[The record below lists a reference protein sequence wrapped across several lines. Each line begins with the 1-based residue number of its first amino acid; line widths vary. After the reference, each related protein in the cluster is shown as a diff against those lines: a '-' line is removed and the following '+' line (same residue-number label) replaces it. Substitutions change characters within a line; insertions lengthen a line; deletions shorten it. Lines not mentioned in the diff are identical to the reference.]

1 MASFI
6 AMLTTFSR
14 KFALHFYNQFNVSH
28 SLYSD
33 SGFKAKVR
41 LMHHPTRLLIYGFA
55 IVILLMI
62 ALAFIAFHS
71 SSVGNRDVNFQVARQ
86 LEKINLV
93 NELSAIIQSR
103 TRFMQSMLL
112 HDEQFIED
120 ESWPSFNRLR
130 GAYKET
136 RDRLV
141 PMLAPREREIMEAI
155 DRLDR
160 DINDLNRQVSV
171 LFLNGSRD
179 EASKILLQ
187 EVLPKTA
194 PLLSHLSEL
203 TQAQRM
209 DVQKAL
215 LLSSSDAEASRTQIA
230 IFSVFAVLVSLAV
243 TCIAIWYGR
252 KLSGQLQDMNNY
264 LEQKIYE
271 RTESL
276 LDTQKELLED
286 NNELTRMALTD
297 SLTGLSNRTHMN
309 QILHKEY
316 SRFERHN
323 QRFGI
328 IMLDIDHFKNVNDNF
343 GHDTGDVVL
352 KKLAM
357 IFENAIRASDFI
369 ARWGG
374 EEFLICCTTIEEDDL
389 LPIAETIRQLVAST
403 DFEKFGQIT
412 ASLGCAAIVKG
423 ETIGELIKRADI
435 ALYEAKN
442 NGRNMTV
449 VSEFTDLSL
458 PDKA

>member
-1 MASFI
+1 
-6 AMLTTFSR
+6 
-14 KFALHFYNQFNVSH
+14 
-28 SLYSD
+28 
-33 SGFKAKVR
+33 
-41 LMHHPTRLLIYGFA
+41 MHHPTRFLIYGFA
-55 IVILLMI
+55 IIIMMMI

-71 SSVGNRDVNFQVARQ
+71 SSVGDRNVNLEVARQ
-86 LEKINLV
+86 LEKTNLI
-93 NELSAIIQSR
+93 NELSDIIQSQ

-112 HDEQFIED
+112 QDEQFIED
-120 ESWPSFNRLR
+120 ESWPSFKSLR
-130 GAYKET
+130 DAYKQT
-136 RDRLV
+136 RERLV
-141 PMLAPREREIMEAI
+141 PMLAPREREIMQSI
-155 DRLDR
+155 DRLVS
-160 DINDLNRQVSV
+160 DINHSNRQVSV

-179 EASKILLQ
+179 EAIKIQLQ

-203 TQAQRM
+203 IQAQRM
-209 DVQKAL
+209 DSQKAL
-215 LLSSSDAEASRTQIA
+215 LVANNEAEESRFMIA
-230 IFSVFAVLVSLAV
+230 IFSVIAVLVSLTV

-252 KLSGQLQDMNNY
+252 KLSGQLQDMNTY

-276 LDTQKELLED
+276 LDTQKELMED

-328 IMLDIDHFKNVNDNF
+328 IMLDIDRFKSVNDNY
-343 GHDTGDVVL
+343 GHDTGDNVL
-352 KKLAM
+352 KKLAR
-357 IFENAIRASDFI
+357 IFESAIRTSDFV

-389 LPIAETIRQLVAST
+389 LPIAETIRQLVGST
-403 DFEKFGQIT
+403 EFETVGQIT

-442 NGRNMTV
+442 NGRNQTV
-449 VSEFTDLSL
+449 VSEFTDLSI
-458 PDKA
+458 PDLE

>member
-1 MASFI
+1 
-6 AMLTTFSR
+6 
-14 KFALHFYNQFNVSH
+14 
-28 SLYSD
+28 
-33 SGFKAKVR
+33 
-41 LMHHPTRLLIYGFA
+41 MHHPTRLLVSGFA
-55 IVILLMI
+55 VVIVMMI
-62 ALAFIAFHS
+62 MLALIAFNS
-71 SSVGNRDVNFQVARQ
+71 NGIGSRNVNQKVSKQ
-86 LEKINLV
+86 LEKINLI
-93 NELSAIIQSR
+93 NELSTIIQDR

-112 HDEQFIED
+112 RDQDFVEEQ
-120 ESWPSFNRLR
+120 SLPGFNRLG
-130 GAYKET
+130 GAYEET
-136 RDRLV
+136 RERLV
-141 PMLAPREREIMEAI
+141 PLLAPREREIMDAI
-155 DRLDR
+155 DRLDS

-209 DVQKAL
+209 DMQKAL
-215 LLSSSDAEASRTQIA
+215 LLATGEAEHSRTQIA
-230 IFSVFAVLVSLAV
+230 IFSVIAVLVSLVV

-252 KLSGQLQDMNNY
+252 KLSGQLQDMNDY

-276 LDTQKELLED
+276 LDTQSKLLED
-286 NNELTRMALTD
+286 NSELTRMALTD

-309 QILHKEY
+309 QILYKEFA
-316 SRFERHN
+316 RFERHS

-328 IMLDIDHFKNVNDNF
+328 IMLDIDHFKNINDNF
-343 GHDTGDVVL
+343 GHDIGDTVL
-352 KKLAM
+352 KKLAQ
-357 IFENAIRASDFI
+357 IFENAIRTSDFV

-374 EEFLICCTTIEEDDL
+374 EEFLICCTTIEEGDL
-389 LPIAETIRQLVAST
+389 LPIAETIRQLTANT
-403 DFEKFGQIT
+403 EFERVGQIT

-423 ETIGELIKRADI
+423 ETIGELIKRADV

-442 NGRNMTV
+442 NGRNLTV

-458 PDKA
+458 PQAQ

>member
-1 MASFI
+1 M
-6 AMLTTFSR
+6 
-14 KFALHFYNQFNVSH
+14 
-28 SLYSD
+28 
-33 SGFKAKVR
+33 
-41 LMHHPTRLLIYGFA
+41 MHHQTRLLITGFA
-55 IVILLMI
+55 VVILLMAGLSFLTFHSGSQGTRDASREI
-62 ALAFIAFHS
+62 AL
-71 SSVGNRDVNFQVARQ
+71 Q

-93 NELSAIIQSR
+93 GELSTIIHDR

-112 HDEQFIED
+112 HDEDFTAA
-120 ESWPSFNRLR
+120 ESWPDFNRIE
-130 GAYKET
+130 GAYRET
-136 RDRLV
+136 RERLL
-141 PMLAPREREIMEAI
+141 PLLAPREREIMQAI

-160 DINDLNRQVSV
+160 DLNDLNRQVSV

-179 EASKILLQ
+179 EASKVLLQ

-209 DVQKAL
+209 DVQKTL
-215 LLSSSDAEASRTQIA
+215 LLANAAAESGRTRIA
-230 IFSVFAVLVSLAV
+230 LFSGFAVLASLAV
-243 TCIAIWYGR
+243 TGVAFWYGR
-252 KLSGQLQDMNNY
+252 KLSFQLEDMNTY

-297 SLTGLSNRTHMN
+297 SLTALSNRTHMN

-316 SRFERHN
+316 SRFERHD

-328 IMLDIDHFKNVNDNF
+328 IMADIDHFKAINDTQ
-343 GHDTGDVVL
+343 GHDAGDQVL
-352 KKLAM
+352 KKLARL
-357 IFENAIRASDFI
+357 FEGAIRSSDFV

-389 LPIAETIRQLVAST
+389 LPIAETIRQLVANT
-403 DFEKFGQIT
+403 DFGFGRPIT

-423 ETIGELIKRADI
+423 ESISELIKRADI

-442 NGRNMTV
+442 NGRNQTV
-449 VSEFTDLSL
+449 VSEFTDISVVVS
-458 PDKA
+458 

>member
-1 MASFI
+1 
-6 AMLTTFSR
+6 
-14 KFALHFYNQFNVSH
+14 
-28 SLYSD
+28 
-33 SGFKAKVR
+33 
-41 LMHHPTRLLIYGFA
+41 MHHPTRLLIYGFA
-55 IVILLMI
+55 IVILMMI
-62 ALAFIAFHS
+62 TLAVIAFYSTS
-71 SSVGNRDVNFQVARQ
+71 SSNRDVTQQVSQQ
-86 LEKINLV
+86 LEKINLI
-93 NELSAIIQSR
+93 NELSTIIQSR

-112 HDEQFIED
+112 HDEEFIET
-120 ESWPSFNRLR
+120 ESWPNFNRLA
-130 GAYKET
+130 GAYTET
-136 RDRLV
+136 RTRLV
-141 PMLAPREREIMEAI
+141 PLLAPREREIMDAI

-209 DVQKAL
+209 DVQKVL
-215 LLSSSDAEASRTQIA
+215 IMSSSDAEKNRTQIV
-230 IFSVFAVLVSLAV
+230 IFSIIAVLVSLTV

-252 KLSGQLQDMNNY
+252 KLSGQLQNMNNY

-286 NNELTRMALTD
+286 NSELTRMALTD
-297 SLTGLSNRTHMN
+297 SLTGLSNRTNMN
-309 QILHKEY
+309 QILRKEF

-328 IMLDIDHFKNVNDNF
+328 IMLDIDHFKNVNDSY
-343 GHDTGDVVL
+343 GHDIGDTVL
-352 KKLAM
+352 QELAS
-357 IFENAIRASDFI
+357 IFENAIRTSDFV

-374 EEFLICCTTIEEDDL
+374 EEFLICCTTIEEEDL
-389 LPIAETIRQLVAST
+389 LPIAETIRKLVAT
-403 DFEKFGQIT
+403 TNFGPAGQIT

-423 ETIGELIKRADI
+423 ETIGELIKRADV

-442 NGRNMTV
+442 NGRNQSV
-449 VSEFTDLSL
+449 VSEFTDISL
-458 PDKA
+458 IQNPDENVDKESHDI

>member
-1 MASFI
+1 
-6 AMLTTFSR
+6 
-14 KFALHFYNQFNVSH
+14 
-28 SLYSD
+28 
-33 SGFKAKVR
+33 
-41 LMHHPTRLLIYGFA
+41 MHHPTRLLIYGFA
-55 IVILLMI
+55 VVILMMVS
-62 ALAFIAFHS
+62 LAFIALRSHS
-71 SSVGNRDVNFQVARQ
+71 EGNREVNLEVARQ
-86 LEKINLV
+86 LEKISLI
-93 NELSAIIQSR
+93 NELSTIIQSR

-120 ESWPSFNRLR
+120 ESWPSFNRLS
-130 GAYKET
+130 GAYKQT
-136 RDRLV
+136 RERLV
-141 PMLAPREREIMEAI
+141 PMLAPREREIMQAI
-155 DRLDR
+155 DRLDG

-179 EASKILLQ
+179 EASKVLLQ

-203 TQAQRM
+203 TQSQRM

-215 LLSSSDAEASRTQIA
+215 LLSSSDAEESRSQIL
-230 IFSVFAVLVSLAV
+230 IFSIIAVLVSLTV
-243 TCIAIWYGR
+243 TFIAIWYGR
-252 KLSGQLQDMNNY
+252 KLSGQLQDMNAY

-276 LDTQKELLED
+276 LEEKHELIED

-328 IMLDIDHFKNVNDNF
+328 IMLDIDHFKSVNDNY
-343 GHDTGDVVL
+343 GHVTGDDVL
-352 KKLAM
+352 KKLAV
-357 IFENAIRASDFI
+357 IFENAIRTSDFI

-374 EEFLICCTTIEEDDL
+374 EEFLLCCTTIEEHDL
-389 LPIAETIRQLVAST
+389 LPIAETIRQLVANT
-403 DFEKFGQIT
+403 EFETVGQIT

-423 ETIGELIKRADI
+423 ETIGELIKRSDI

-442 NGRNMTV
+442 NGRNQTV
-449 VSEFTDLSL
+449 VSEFTDLSI
-458 PDKA
+458 PD